1 MTTPD
6 VPAWIVSGY
15 QATGDGRNTIVT
27 VFVLDVGEM
36 TVTMPTKNVGNP
48 ALVATTVRAMLQS
61 RQSTMNQLEPVE
73 E

>member
-6 VPAWIVSGY
+6 VPHWIVSGY
-15 QATGDGRNTIVT
+15 ESIDGGRNTIVT

-36 TVTMPTKNVGNP
+36 TVTMPTSKVGDSL
-48 ALVATTVRAMLQS
+48 LVAATVRAMILS
-61 RQSTMNQLEPVE
+61 RQSTVDQLAPVE